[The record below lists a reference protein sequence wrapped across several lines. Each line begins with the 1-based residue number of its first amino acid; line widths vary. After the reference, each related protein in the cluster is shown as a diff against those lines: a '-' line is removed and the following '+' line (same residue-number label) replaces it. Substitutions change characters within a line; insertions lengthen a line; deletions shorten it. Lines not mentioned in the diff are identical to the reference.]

1 MGILS
6 DQWTRNEKIKEWT
19 SAFNNAAPF
28 RFLIIDNAIDPVLAE
43 KLSMEFP
50 SLDQMK
56 VKYKGINES
65 KSEHSDFDSLH
76 PAFQTLKEGFSTKA
90 VLSTIEKIS
99 RIPILE
105 AIHDRFGYGLHQG
118 GRDSFLDI
126 HVDYNLHPTHKKQ
139 RRLNLI
145 LFLNKDWQE
154 SWGGALE
161 FWNKD
166 VSQCMHSIPP
176 LFNRCVIFECN
187 EISYHGYSRI
197 MCPENQSR
205 KSFYHYYFSEPS
217 KKLIFHDTIFK
228 NKPEEKF
235 SKKIVVTAKETAKNM
250 VKRAL
255 YHLGLNRL
263 LE

>member
-1 MGILS
+1 MIS
-6 DQWTRNEKIKEWT
+6 DQWISEEKIREWT
-19 SAFNNAAPF
+19 SNFNSAGPF
-28 RFLIIDNAIDPVLAE
+28 RFLVIDNAIDPKLAE
-43 KLSMEFP
+43 QLSMEFP

-56 VKYKGINES
+56 VTYKGINES

-76 PAFQTLKEGFSTKA
+76 PAFRSLKEGFSK
-90 VLSTIEKIS
+90 STFISTVEKIS
-99 RIPILE
+99 QIPSLE

-118 GRDSFLDI
+118 GKNSFLDI

-161 FWNKD
+161 FWNED
-166 VSQCMHSIPP
+166 VSQCIHSIPP
-176 LFNRCVIFECN
+176 LFNRVVIFECN

-197 MCPENQSR
+197 MCPDNQSR

-228 NKPEEKF
+228 NKPQEKF
-235 SKKIVVTAKETAKNM
+235 SKKIVVNTKETAKNM
-250 VKRAL
+250 VKRML
-255 YHLGLNRL
+255 YHMGLNKF